1 MKRCTLFLF
10 STLVPVA
17 LLAQAPPIPA
27 PGTLPPPTNPVISDP
42 SSLTNAYEALVPQW
56 LNAVTPYAYDLFFA
70 LAGLEIAVFGW
81 NLWRTYNGDLR
92 SALLSTANKI
102 LIIGF
107 FLSLLMNGSTWM
119 ADIINMF
126 VSVGKRASG
135 IPGLGPS
142 MILAQGFSV
151 FGTLLWQATKS
162 GALADL
168 PTAVALIFAAAVIC
182 CSFLVISF
190 QFIVTKVQTFLALGM
205 GFFFFGFGGSKW
217 TTPYVERYFAY
228 AVASGVKLMALYLL
242 VGAGWT
248 VTNSWVTAAQAA
260 PLSRAGVEASWV
272 IACGAVLFSG
282 ICWYGSSQVSQLLG
296 GSPNLTH
303 SDFVA
308 FMGPMVS
315 AGVTAAM
322 VGAGVMTGGTATVAG
337 GAAAGGAKAL
347 SATSGGTSPTGTSAP
362 QPRAP
367 STGVSGSSSNGL
379 AALGQLAQAGVSG
392 MRGMPH
398 GGSHTPPPHFTGFG
412 H

>member
-1 MKRCTLFLF
+1 MRRVVFCAAGLSSGVAFAQT
-10 STLVPVA
+10 VPGGGAVV
-17 LLAQAPPIPA
+17 
-27 PGTLPPPTNPVISDP
+27 LPPPPNPVISDP
-42 SSLTNAYEALVPQW
+42 SALTNAYQALVPQW
-56 LNAVTPYAYDLFFA
+56 LNAVSPYAYDLFFA
-70 LAGLEIAVFGW
+70 LATLEIAVFGW

-107 FLSLLMNGSTWM
+107 FLSLLINGSTWM

-126 VSVGKRASG
+126 VSVGKTASSV
-135 IPGLGPS
+135 PGLGPS
-142 MILAQGFSV
+142 MILTQGFSV

-162 GALADL
+162 GALLDI
-168 PTAVALIFAAAVIC
+168 PTAGALLLAAAAIC
-182 CSFLVISF
+182 LSFLVICF
-190 QFIVTKVQTFLALGM
+190 QFIVTQVQTFLALGM

-228 AVASGVKLMALYLL
+228 AVASGVKLMSLYLL
-242 VGAGWT
+242 VGAGWGL
-248 VTNSWVTAAQAA
+248 TNSWITAAQAA
-260 PLSRAGVEASWV
+260 PLSRAGVESAWV
-272 IACGAVLFSG
+272 IACGALLYAG

-315 AGVTAAM
+315 AGVTAAL
-322 VGAGVMTGGTATVAG
+322 VGAGLATG
-337 GAAAGGAKAL
+337 GAATAVGGSIAGGAKTLPSAAGTSPSGAIAPQPSAL
-347 SATSGGTSPTGTSAP
+347 SSGGTPSSSATSS
-362 QPRAP
+362 
-367 STGVSGSSSNGL
+367 L
-379 AALGQLAQAGVSG
+379 AALGQLAQAGIAGV
-392 MRGMPH
+392 RGMPH